1 MKYEWRKKDKGLY
14 LPKTE
19 PVVMEIPTMNYL
31 KVEGVGNPD
40 SEAFSQCVA
49 ALYALSYGIRMAPKK
64 GYAPEGYYEYTV
76 FPLEGIWSLNDE
88 GKMKYREG
96 ACIVELKDDMT
107 YTMMIRQP
115 EFVTSEVVEA
125 IRPDVLR
132 KKKSP
137 RTGDVRFESLTEGKC
152 VQMMHIGSYDD
163 EPASF
168 DRMEAYASEARLVR
182 KGKEHK
188 EIYLSDPSKAAP
200 EKLKTT
206 LRFWVE

>member
-1 MKYEWRKKDKGLY
+1 MKYEWRKRDKGLY
-14 LPKTE
+14 LPEAE
-19 PVVMEIPTMNYL
+19 PVVAEIPSMNYL
-31 KVEGVGNPD
+31 MVDGRGNPNSD
-40 SEAFSQCVA
+40 AFAECVA

-64 GYAPEGYYEYTV
+64 GYTPEGYYEYTV

-88 GKMKYREG
+88 GKRKYQEG
-96 ACIVELKDDMT
+96 ASIVALKDDMT

-125 IRPDVLR
+125 IRSDMLK

-137 RTGDVRFESLTEGKC
+137 RTADVRFESLSEGKC

-168 DRMEAYASEARLVR
+168 GRMEMYASEIGLTR

-188 EIYLSDPSKAAP
+188 EIYLSDPSKVAP

-206 LRFWVE
+206 LRFWVD